1 MKKRFSAAVITA
13 LLLCLLLPS
22 TAAADVIWEP
32 YGNDF
37 YDSHKDE
44 CRYEDEAYI
53 INGGGGNV
61 TALDQPDGKGK
72 ISIENGEQITV
83 LFTYDNSGES
93 WGVFEYRKDEAGE
106 AVSAWVKMSEL
117 VKVYDGIDF
126 FAEHES
132 EITEIAG
139 DGGGSY
145 TYFEAENG
153 KNAVFLD
160 ISLLGRGVLRLQI
173 KLRK

>member
-1 MKKRFSAAVITA
+1 M
-13 LLLCLLLPS
+13 
-22 TAAADVIWEP
+22 
-32 YGNDF
+32 
-37 YDSHKDE
+37 
-44 CRYEDEAYI
+44 
-53 INGGGGNV
+53 

-132 EITEIAG
+132 EITEIAD
-139 DGGGSY
+139 DG
-145 TYFEAENG
+145 
-153 KNAVFLD
+153 VDRIHIL
-160 ISLLGRGVLRLQI
+160 
-173 KLRK
+173 KLRTEKRCISGHIPARERCSTITN